1 MRLVLAVAS
10 AVVMIGIAAPA
21 YADEGDGGDISSEDG
36 GDISN
41 DKAFLAEL
49 QQVGLTYQDPDK
61 AVAAAKSVCQLV
73 DDGKSVSEII
83 TELRN
88 RNQSFQGTSAA
99 KFTALAAAHYCP
111 QYMTGGGLHD
121 GADGRA

>member
-1 MRLVLAVAS
+1 MKFLLAAAS

-21 YADEGDGGDISSEDG
+21 YADDGDGGDIG
-36 GDISN
+36 N
-41 DKAFLAEL
+41 DKDFLAEL
-49 QQVGLTYQDPDK
+49 RQVGVTYQDPNN

-73 DDGKSVSEII
+73 DNGKSVAEIL

-88 RNQSFQGTSAA
+88 RNPSFQGTSAA

-111 QYMTGGGLHD
+111 EYISGGGLSD
-121 GADGRA
+121 GAAGRP

>member
-1 MRLVLAVAS
+1 MKLVLAVAS

-21 YADEGDGGDISSEDG
+21 YADDGDGGDVGTGDA

-49 QQVGLTYQDPDK
+49 QQVGVTYQDPNK

-111 QYMTGGGLHD
+111 EYMTGGGLYD

>member
-1 MRLVLAVAS
+1 MKLLLALAS
-10 AVVMIGIAAPA
+10 AAVMIGIAAPA
-21 YADEGDGGDISSEDG
+21 YADDGDG

-41 DKAFLAEL
+41 DKDFLAEL
-49 QQVGLTYQDPDK
+49 RQVGLSYQDPDN

-73 DDGKSVSEII
+73 DDGKSATEII

-88 RNQSFQGTSAA
+88 RNPSFQGTAAA

-111 QYMTGGGLHD
+111 EYMNGGGLRD
-121 GADGRA
+121 GVDGRP

>member
-1 MRLVLAVAS
+1 MKLVLAVAS

-21 YADEGDGGDISSEDG
+21 YADDGDGGDISNDA

-49 QQVGLTYQDPDK
+49 RQVGVTYPDPDK

>member
-1 MRLVLAVAS
+1 MKFLLAAAS

-21 YADEGDGGDISSEDG
+21 YADDGDGGDIG
-36 GDISN
+36 N
-41 DKAFLAEL
+41 DKDFLAEL
-49 QQVGLTYQDPDK
+49 RQVGVTYQDPDN

-73 DDGKSVSEII
+73 DNGKSVAEIL

-88 RNQSFQGTSAA
+88 RNPSFQGTSAA

-111 QYMTGGGLHD
+111 EYMSGGGLND
-121 GADGRA
+121 GAAGRP

>member
-1 MRLVLAVAS
+1 MKLLLAVAS
-10 AVVMIGIAAPA
+10 VVVMIGIAAPA
-21 YADEGDGGDISSEDG
+21 YADDGDG

-49 QQVGLTYQDPDK
+49 RQAGLTYQDPDN
-61 AVAAAKSVCQLV
+61 AVTAAKSVCQLV
-73 DDGKSVSEII
+73 DDGKSVAEII

-88 RNQSFQGTSAA
+88 RNPSFQGTGAA

-111 QYMTGGGLHD
+111 EYMTGAGLHD
-121 GADGRA
+121 GADGLP

>member
-1 MRLVLAVAS
+1 MKLLLPVAS

-21 YADEGDGGDISSEDG
+21 YADDGDG

-49 QQVGLTYQDPDK
+49 QQAGLTYQDPDN

-73 DDGKSVSEII
+73 DDGKSVGEII

-88 RNQSFQGTSAA
+88 RNPSFQGTSAA

-111 QYMTGGGLHD
+111 QYMTGGGLND
-121 GADGRA
+121 GAGGRP

>member
-1 MRLVLAVAS
+1 MKLVLAAAS

-21 YADEGDGGDISSEDG
+21 YADDGDD

-49 QQVGLTYQDPDK
+49 QQVGLTYPDPDK

-73 DDGKSVSEII
+73 DDGTSVSEII

-88 RNQSFQGTSAA
+88 RNPSFQGTSAA

>member
-1 MRLVLAVAS
+1 
-10 AVVMIGIAAPA
+10 MIGVAAPA
-21 YADEGDGGDISSEDG
+21 YADDGDG

-41 DKAFLAEL
+41 DKDFLAEL
-49 QQVGLTYQDPDK
+49 RQVGLTYQDPDN

-73 DDGKSVSEII
+73 DDGKSATEII

-88 RNQSFQGTSAA
+88 RNPSFQGAAAA

-111 QYMTGGGLHD
+111 EYMSGGGLDD
-121 GADGRA
+121 GAHGRP

>member
-1 MRLVLAVAS
+1 MKLVLAVAS

-21 YADEGDGGDISSEDG
+21 YADDGDGGGVGTGDA

-49 QQVGLTYQDPDK
+49 QQVGVTYQDPNK

-88 RNQSFQGTSAA
+88 RNPSFQGTSAA

-111 QYMTGGGLHD
+111 QYMSGGGLHD
-121 GADGRA
+121 GAEGRA

>member
-1 MRLVLAVAS
+1 MKLVLAVAS

-21 YADEGDGGDISSEDG
+21 YADEGDGADISSAGG

>member
-1 MRLVLAVAS
+1 MKFLLAAAS

-21 YADEGDGGDISSEDG
+21 YADDGDGGDIG
-36 GDISN
+36 N
-41 DKAFLAEL
+41 DKDFLAEL
-49 QQVGLTYQDPDK
+49 RQDGVTDQDPDN

-73 DDGKSVSEII
+73 DDGKSVAEIL

-88 RNQSFQGTSAA
+88 RNPSFQGTSAA

-111 QYMTGGGLHD
+111 EYMSGGGLSD
-121 GADGRA
+121 GAAGRP

>member
-1 MRLVLAVAS
+1 MKLLLAVAS

-21 YADEGDGGDISSEDG
+21 YADDGDDGDR
-36 GDISN
+36 SN
-41 DKAFLAEL
+41 DKDFLAEL
-49 QQVGLTYQDPDK
+49 RQVGVSYYDPEN
-61 AVAAAKSVCQLV
+61 AVTAAKSVCQLV

-88 RNQSFQGTSAA
+88 RNPSFQGTSAA

-111 QYMTGGGLHD
+111 QYMSGGGLQD
-121 GADGRA
+121 GAAGRP

>member
-1 MRLVLAVAS
+1 MKFLLAAAS

-21 YADEGDGGDISSEDG
+21 YADDGDGGDIG
-36 GDISN
+36 N
-41 DKAFLAEL
+41 DKDFLAEL
-49 QQVGLTYQDPDK
+49 RQVGVTYQDPDN

-73 DDGKSVSEII
+73 DDGKSVAEIL

-88 RNQSFQGTSAA
+88 RNPSFQGTSAA

-111 QYMTGGGLHD
+111 EYMSGGGLND
-121 GADGRA
+121 GAAGRP